1 MYSLGFSGFKVTS
14 TQELRPSVGQ
24 SQYVILD
31 RLFTSLGYLDE
42 REVGTE
48 IPASSLPGLGLWAP
62 KEPCFG
68 SGPGLGT
75 GTSLPNHSHV
85 E

>member
-1 MYSLGFSGFKVTS
+1 MTS

-24 SQYVILD
+24 SRDVILD

-42 REVGTE
+42 REVGIE

-62 KEPCFG
+62 KEPCFR

-75 GTSLPNHSHV
+75 STSLPNHSHV